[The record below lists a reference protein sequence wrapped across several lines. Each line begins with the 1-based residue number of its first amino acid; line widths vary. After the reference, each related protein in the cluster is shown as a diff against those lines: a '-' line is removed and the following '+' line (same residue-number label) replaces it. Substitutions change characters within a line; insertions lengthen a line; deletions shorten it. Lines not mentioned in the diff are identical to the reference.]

1 MPDSKER
8 SPASSPTSP
17 PPLSGLRVLD
27 LTNLFAAPQI
37 GAALADFGADVVKVE
52 PRTGD
57 PLRRIGVHRDGVS
70 VGWSLVA
77 RNKRAITL
85 DLEHPR
91 GRELFAR
98 LANEADVLIENATP
112 ELLERWECD
121 YERLSERHP
130 NLIVVSVSAYG
141 RSGPYADRAGAG
153 TLAEAFGG
161 FAHMNGEAEGPPL
174 VPSLPLGDT
183 LAGFSGLIG
192 TLLALYTRDRTQGG
206 LRRGQ
211 HVDVSMYEPI
221 LQLLSLP
228 LTSFDEEGEAPRRM
242 GSRIAGGV
250 PRNLYRGRDGR
261 WLALSGTTD
270 AQVGRILSLLGLN
283 DEADRARFARSAD
296 RLSAADELDG
306 LVADW
311 IAERDRAD
319 VLDAFA
325 SIRIP
330 VAPVNDLAALL
341 EDPHVRARSSIESLV
356 DPAIGAVR
364 LVAPTPRLSE
374 TPGRHVSTGP
384 ALGAHNAEVLGEWLG
399 LSEQAVSKLA
409 DAEIV

>member
-1 MPDSKER
+1 MPLPEDR
-8 SPASSPTSP
+8 SSSSP
-17 PPLSGLRVLD
+17 LAGLRVLD

-52 PRTGD
+52 PRSGD
-57 PLRRIGVHRDGVS
+57 PLRRIGAQRQGVS

-85 DLEHPR
+85 DLEQTR
-91 GRELFAR
+91 GRALFAR
-98 LANEADVLIENATP
+98 LVDEADLLIENATP
-112 ELLERWECD
+112 ELLDRWECD
-121 YERLSERHP
+121 YARLAQRNP
-130 NLIVVSVSAYG
+130 ALVVVSVSAYG
-141 RSGPYADRAGAG
+141 RSGPYADRVGAG

-161 FAHMNGEAEGPPL
+161 FAHMNGAADGPPM

-183 LAGFSGLIG
+183 LVGFSGVIG
-192 TLLALYTRDRTQGG
+192 ALLALYARDRESGG
-206 LRRGQ
+206 SRRGQ

-221 LQLLSLP
+221 LQLLALP
-228 LTSFDEEGEAPRRM
+228 LAGFGGEGESPKRM

-250 PRNLYRGRDGR
+250 PRNLYRARDAR

-270 AQVGRILSLLGLN
+270 SQVARILPLLECDG
-283 DEADRARFARSAD
+283 EVDRQRFLRSKD
-296 RLSAADELDG
+296 RLAHADELDE
-306 LVADW
+306 LVAAW
-311 IAERDRAD
+311 IAQRDRD
-319 VLDAFA
+319 EVLSAFG

-341 EDPHVRARSSIESLV
+341 DDPHVRARSSIESVL
-356 DPAIGAVR
+356 DAAMGSIHF
-364 LVAPTPRLSE
+364 VAPTPRLSD

-384 ALGAHNAEVLGEWLG
+384 ALGAHNEEVFGEWLG
-399 LSEQAVSKLA
+399 LSEEAVGELM